1 MGSADTPLNR
11 VQETG
16 WSSAA
21 AIDLLAICLS
31 RRPDDTEANQA
42 EARRLFQRYGLARL
56 SDLSVAD
63 LKEVAGLEG
72 FEAIRILS
80 AIELGRKAEN
90 ASKGEVDNITSYSG
104 AKEFFRRLLKN
115 ASVERFFAV
124 YLDIKNQVI
133 QTQEINRG
141 TLSSSVVGVRE
152 VMREAL
158 RCNAARIIVGHN
170 HPSGDPEPSP
180 ADIDVTEKLREAA
193 ALLDLE
199 LLDHIIVGTTCISLK
214 ERGYL

>member
-31 RRPDDTEANQA
+31 RRPDDTEASRP
-42 EARRLFQRYGLARL
+42 EAQKLFQRYGLARL
-56 SDLSVAD
+56 KEMSAAD
-63 LKEVAGLEG
+63 LKDAGGLEG
-72 FEAIRILS
+72 YEAIRILS
-80 AIELGRKAEN
+80 AIELGRKSESAN
-90 ASKGEVDNITSYSG
+90 RGEMSTITGYSS
-104 AKEFFRRLLKN
+104 AKELFHRLLKD
-115 ASVERFFAV
+115 SGVERFFAA
-124 YLDIKNQVI
+124 YLDVKNHVI

-141 TLSSSVVGVRE
+141 TLNSSIVGIRE

-180 ADIDVTEKLREAA
+180 ADIDVTLKLRDAA
-193 ALLDLE
+193 KLLDLE
-199 LLDHIIVGTTCISLK
+199 LLDHVIVGTTSVSLK